1 MSLESLIVQR
11 LGPESWPV
19 ETLAGLE
26 DEMEDARDIF
36 GERAEWR
43 FAIPSIFRVLA
54 SPSSGQS
61 LPRAPLRGDPLWFSC
76 GYWSALLHMLLYSL
90 GWARPDLGLW
100 WWFENGKPTDDPRL
114 QLMAEVF
121 EGDGQL
127 GWFMG
132 WLGDVHFG
140 QRVLRDLNEVTG
152 WIDAGR
158 EAGFDPNFMGDQ
170 YREATASGMS
180 TPIGSGYDELHLMTH
195 CVGPSGGRL
204 VVSAAA
210 ADVPR

>member
-1 MSLESLIVQR
+1 
-11 LGPESWPV
+11 
-19 ETLAGLE
+19 
-26 DEMEDARDIF
+26 
-36 GERAEWR
+36 
-43 FAIPSIFRVLA
+43 
-54 SPSSGQS
+54 
-61 LPRAPLRGDPLWFSC
+61 
-76 GYWSALLHMLLYSL
+76 
-90 GWARPDLGLW
+90 
-100 WWFENGKPTDDPRL
+100 
-114 QLMAEVF
+114 MAEVF